1 MDFSRSDE
9 QELLIENL
17 HDLLSDVAT
26 ESYVRECYEKREYPE
41 KVMEA
46 LRSSGFY
53 MLGLPEEYGGT
64 PVDMVTY
71 FMAIEEFSRF
81 LPPCGW
87 PRAGSFNEMLV
98 LGTDEQKRLCADLT
112 KEGKIAFSFCI
123 SEPGAGSDNNAMTTT
138 ATRRNGKVYINGQKT
153 FCTFGAEAPYMLVAT
168 RDAEADP
175 RSNVTFWLFPK
186 DLPGI
191 TVTPIDKIGW
201 HMATSCDVFFDDVE
215 IEEEN
220 MVGPEGAAFPQLKK
234 NFEMERLTNC
244 AMVLGMARTAYE
256 DAASYAA
263 SRVQFGKPIGSYQLI
278 QEKLTYMA
286 IMLRNMSDRLYHV
299 AWLHDQGEDIQFES
313 ALAKLYCVESAFRVA
328 DDAMQIMGGVGW
340 TEDCRISRLWRDIR
354 AYQFTDGTNQIMVH
368 IAGRKIV
375 RDHTP
380 R

>member
-17 HDLLSDVAT
+17 HSLLSEVAP
-26 ESYVRECYEKREYPE
+26 ESYIKACYEDRTYPS
-41 KVMEA
+41 KVMDA
-46 LRSSGFY
+46 LQESGFY
-53 MLGLPEEYGGT
+53 LLGLPEEYGGT
-64 PVDMVTY
+64 PLDTVTY

-98 LGTDEQKRLCADLT
+98 LGSDEQKRLCAELT
-112 KEGKIAFSFCI
+112 KQGKIAFSFCI

-138 ATRRNGKVYINGQKT
+138 ATRRNGKVYIRGQKT
-153 FCTFGAEAPYMLVAT
+153 FCTFGVEAPYMLVAT
-168 RDAEADP
+168 RDVEADS
-175 RSNVTFWLFPK
+175 RANTTFWLFPK
-186 DLPGI
+186 DLPGV

-201 HMATSCDVFFDDVE
+201 HMASSCDAFFDDVE
-215 IEEEN
+215 IREDD
-220 MVGPEGAAFPQLKK
+220 MVGPEGGAFPQLKK

-256 DAASYAA
+256 DAAAYAA
-263 SRVQFGKPIGSYQLI
+263 SRVQFGKTIGSYQLI

-299 AWLHDQGEDIQFES
+299 AWLRDQGEDIQFES
-313 ALAKLYCVESAFRVA
+313 ALAKLYCVESAFKIA

-340 TEDCRISRLWRDIR
+340 TEDCRISRIWRDIR
-354 AYQFTDGTNQIMVH
+354 AYQFTDGTNQIMIH

-375 RDHTP
+375 KDHMP